1 MNSIGTLINKY
12 LLNSEGDI
20 NIFGKLFI
28 VVLIFLCI
36 GIISRLINRIIDK
49 TLKLENKNLKF
60 NRKRTNTLVS
70 TLKKVIKY
78 LLIFIGIIMT
88 LELFNINTASIL
100 ATAGIGGLAIG
111 FGAQSL
117 VKDIITGFFILLEDQ
132 YSVGD
137 YIETGDKDGI
147 VEELGLRVTKLR
159 AFSGELHIIPN
170 SSINIVTNKT
180 RGFMRALVVVSIS
193 NEEDIDRTI
202 SLLQESLGNL
212 KNNES
217 IVEGPNVLGVSNI
230 GEYNVDI
237 TIIAKTKPMEQWGV
251 ERQIRQIV
259 NETLHKHNIKRPY
272 PKREIIGGDTE

>member
-1 MNSIGTLINKY
+1 MENINTLFNDY
-12 LLNSEGDI
+12 LRTSEGNI
-20 NIFGKLFI
+20 NIFGKLII
-28 VVLIFLCI
+28 VVLIFLGV
-36 GIISRLINRIIDK
+36 GIISRLINRIIDR
-49 TLKLENKNLKF
+49 TLKIENKNLKI
-60 NRKRTNTLVS
+60 NIKRTNTLVS
-70 TLKKVIKY
+70 TLKKLIKY
-78 LLIFIGIIMT
+78 ILIFIGIIMT
-88 LELFNINTASIL
+88 LELFEINTASIL

-170 SSINIVTNKT
+170 SSINIVTNKA
-180 RGFMRALVVVSIS
+180 RGAMRALVVVSIS
-193 NEEDIDRTI
+193 IEEDVDRTI
-202 SLLQESLGNL
+202 FVLQNALKSLESDDR
-212 KNNES
+212 

-237 TIIAKTKPMEQWGV
+237 TIVAKTKAMEQWGV
-251 ERQIRQIV
+251 ERQIRQIS
-259 NETLHKHNIKRPY
+259 NETLHKENIKRPY
-272 PKREIIGGDTE
+272 PKREIVGGDIE